1 MPGREK
7 KLLIVTETDK
17 DVNGLYSELARNG
30 FDCSMAHAQNGVIE
44 QFTEEAPDLV
54 VLEIGRRTNDSAIW
68 ELAQRIKQAK
78 PLPVIAL
85 VNKETLGN
93 LNANLNLV
101 DDFLL
106 KPGDSSEL
114 LLRVKRLLGNT
125 GSTDNS
131 ELIECGDLVIDL
143 ASCEVSLNERLIELT
158 FKEYEL
164 LRFLASH
171 QGRVFTRDS
180 LLNEVWGY
188 DYFGGDRTVDV
199 HIRRLRSK
207 IEDATHTFIETVR
220 NIGYRFKC
228 NSKCNS

>member
-1 MPGREK
+1 MSGREK

-17 DVNGLYSELARNG
+17 GIKCLYSELIRNG
-30 FDCSMAHAQNGVIE
+30 FGCSMTHAQNGVIE
-44 QFTEEAPDLV
+44 QVIEEAPDLV
-54 VLEIGRRTNDSAIW
+54 VLEIDRRANSSAIW
-68 ELAQRIKQAK
+68 ELVQKIKRAK

-93 LNANLNLV
+93 LDANLKSM

-114 LLRVKRLLGNT
+114 LLRVKRLLKNT

-143 ASCEVSLNERLIELT
+143 ASCEVTLNGRLIELT

-164 LRFLASH
+164 LRFLAGH
-171 QGRVFTRDS
+171 PGRVYTRDS
-180 LLNEVWGY
+180 LLSKVWGY

-207 IEDATHTFIETVR
+207 IEDATHTFIETAR

-228 NSKCNS
+228 NS

>member
-1 MPGREK
+1 MSGREK

-17 DVNGLYSELARNG
+17 GIKGLYSELIRNG
-30 FDCSMAHAQNGVIE
+30 FGCSMTHAQNGVIE
-44 QFTEEAPDLV
+44 QVIEEAPDLV
-54 VLEIGRRTNDSAIW
+54 VLEIDRRANSSAIW
-68 ELAQRIKQAK
+68 ELVQKIKRAK

-93 LNANLNLV
+93 LDANLKSM

-114 LLRVKRLLGNT
+114 LLRVKRLLKNT

-143 ASCEVSLNERLIELT
+143 ASCEVTLNGRLIELT

-164 LRFLASH
+164 LRFLAGH
-171 QGRVFTRDS
+171 PGRVYTRDS
-180 LLNEVWGY
+180 LLSKVWGY

-207 IEDATHTFIETVR
+207 IEDATHTFIETAR

-228 NSKCNS
+228 NS